1 MDGSLGSVSGRNTAS
16 AAPSERRAPAGY
28 RAPVTTPHAPV
39 TTPEPHPSRPAVDRT
54 SLPDLAALPG
64 VPAAIEAARAAVTA
78 LRGHPALRRHRERIA
93 GAAAVRAARAS
104 AALDGAPLA
113 LDGDDGDTVAGAVRD
128 PRLAGALRATA
139 SLVDLV
145 PVWQRAPLQA
155 LARLHVLAAADLV
168 GPDVMGS
175 DLVGSDLA
183 ESGLVRSGL
192 VRSGLAEADQV
203 GSDLLGRPRPDP
215 VIGPRLASLAEVI
228 TAAPWPAPVVMAVV
242 QGELLALRPFGSA
255 DGVVARAA
263 GRLAMMSSGL
273 DPDGLGVP
281 EVAYLR
287 SGHGY
292 RVAAQGFAAG
302 ETGAVTA
309 WLLLVCDALVAGARE
324 GGSIADAAG

>member
-1 MDGSLGSVSGRNTAS
+1 MDGPLGSVSGRNTAS
-16 AAPSERRAPAGY
+16 AAPSGRRAPAGY

-78 LRGHPALRRHRERIA
+78 LRGHPALRRHRGRIA

-113 LDGDDGDTVAGAVRD
+113 LGGAPLALDGNDGDTVAGAVRD

-168 GPDVMGS
+168 GPDV
-175 DLVGSDLA
+175 VA
-183 ESGLVRSGL
+183 
-192 VRSGLAEADQV
+192 
-203 GSDLLGRPRPDP
+203 SDLLGRPRPDP
-215 VIGPRLASLAEVI
+215 VIGPRLAALADVI

>member
-1 MDGSLGSVSGRNTAS
+1 MDGPLGSVSGRNTAS
-16 AAPSERRAPAGY
+16 AAPSGRRAPAGY

-78 LRGHPALRRHRERIA
+78 LRGHPALRRHRGRIA

-113 LDGDDGDTVAGAVRD
+113 LGGAPLALDGNDGDTVAGAVRD

-168 GPDVMGS
+168 GPDV
-175 DLVGSDLA
+175 VA
-183 ESGLVRSGL
+183 
-192 VRSGLAEADQV
+192 
-203 GSDLLGRPRPDP
+203 SDLLGRPRPDP

-228 TAAPWPAPVVMAVV
+228 TAAPWPAPVVVAVV

>member
-1 MDGSLGSVSGRNTAS
+1 VTIPL
-16 AAPSERRAPAGY
+16 PRRD
-28 RAPVTTPHAPV
+28 R
-39 TTPEPHPSRPAVDRT
+39 RDRAVDGP

-64 VPAAIEAARAAVTA
+64 VPAAIEAARTAVTA

-113 LDGDDGDTVAGAVRD
+113 LDGGDAETVADAVGD
-128 PRLAGALRATA
+128 PRLAGALRVTA
-139 SLVDLV
+139 SLVDLMS
-145 PVWQRAPLQA
+145 VWQRAPLQA

-168 GPDVMGS
+168 EGGLAGVDPSGPDP
-175 DLVGSDLA
+175 
-183 ESGLVRSGL
+183 SGP
-192 VRSGLAEADQV
+192 
-203 GSDLLGRPRPDP
+203 DLLGRPRPDP
-215 VIGPRLASLAEVI
+215 ATGPRLAALADVVA
-228 TAAPWPAPVVMAVV
+228 AAPWPAPVMVAVV

-273 DPDGLGVP
+273 DPDGLVVP

-287 SGHGY
+287 FGPRY
-292 RVAAQGFAAG
+292 RSAAREFGAG
-302 ETGAVTA
+302 EASGVTA
-309 WLLLVCDALVAGARE
+309 WLLLVCDALIAGARE

>member
-1 MDGSLGSVSGRNTAS
+1 MDGPLGSVSGRNTAS
-16 AAPSERRAPAGY
+16 AAPSGRRAPAGY

-39 TTPEPHPSRPAVDRT
+39 TTPQPHPSRPAVDRT

-113 LDGDDGDTVAGAVRD
+113 LDGAPLDLAGDDGDTVAGAVRD

-168 GPDVMGS
+168 GPDV
-175 DLVGSDLA
+175 
-183 ESGLVRSGL
+183 
-192 VRSGLAEADQV
+192 V

-215 VIGPRLASLAEVI
+215 VIGPRLAALADVI

>member
-1 MDGSLGSVSGRNTAS
+1 MDGPLGSVSGRNTAS
-16 AAPSERRAPAGY
+16 AAPSGRRAPAGY

-39 TTPEPHPSRPAVDRT
+39 TTPQPHPSRPAVDRT

-78 LRGHPALRRHRERIA
+78 LRGHPALRRHRGRIA

-113 LDGDDGDTVAGAVRD
+113 LGGAPLALDGNDGDTVAGAVRD

-168 GPDVMGS
+168 GPDV
-175 DLVGSDLA
+175 
-183 ESGLVRSGL
+183 
-192 VRSGLAEADQV
+192 V

-215 VIGPRLASLAEVI
+215 VIGPRLAALADVI

>member
-1 MDGSLGSVSGRNTAS
+1 MDGPLGSVSGRNTAS
-16 AAPSERRAPAGY
+16 AAPSGRRAPAGY

-78 LRGHPALRRHRERIA
+78 LRGHPALRRHRGRIA

-113 LDGDDGDTVAGAVRD
+113 LGGAPLALDGNDGDTVAGAVRD

-168 GPDVMGS
+168 GPDV
-175 DLVGSDLA
+175 VA
-183 ESGLVRSGL
+183 
-192 VRSGLAEADQV
+192 
-203 GSDLLGRPRPDP
+203 SDLLGRPRPDP

>member
-1 MDGSLGSVSGRNTAS
+1 MTIPL
-16 AAPSERRAPAGY
+16 PRRD
-28 RAPVTTPHAPV
+28 R
-39 TTPEPHPSRPAVDRT
+39 RDRAVDGP

-64 VPAAIEAARAAVTA
+64 VPAAIEAARTAVTA

-113 LDGDDGDTVAGAVRD
+113 LDGGVAETVADAVGD
-128 PRLAGALRATA
+128 PRLSGALRVTA
-139 SLVDLV
+139 SLVDLKS
-145 PVWQRAPLQA
+145 VWQRAPLQA

-168 GPDVMGS
+168 EGGLAGVDPSGPDP
-175 DLVGSDLA
+175 
-183 ESGLVRSGL
+183 SGP
-192 VRSGLAEADQV
+192 
-203 GSDLLGRPRPDP
+203 DLLGRPRPDP
-215 VIGPRLASLAEVI
+215 ATGPRLAALADVVA
-228 TAAPWPAPVVMAVV
+228 AAPWPAPVMVAVV

-273 DPDGLGVP
+273 DPDGLVVP

-287 SGHGY
+287 FGPRY
-292 RVAAQGFAAG
+292 RSAAREFGAG
-302 ETGAVTA
+302 EASGLTA
-309 WLLLVCDALVAGARE
+309 WLLLVCDALIAGARE

>member
-1 MDGSLGSVSGRNTAS
+1 VTIPL
-16 AAPSERRAPAGY
+16 PRRD
-28 RAPVTTPHAPV
+28 R
-39 TTPEPHPSRPAVDRT
+39 RDRAVDGP

-64 VPAAIEAARAAVTA
+64 VPAAIEAARTAVTA

-113 LDGDDGDTVAGAVRD
+113 LDGGDAETVADAVGD
-128 PRLAGALRATA
+128 PRLSGALRVTA
-139 SLVDLV
+139 SLVDLMS
-145 PVWQRAPLQA
+145 VWQRAPLQA

-168 GPDVMGS
+168 EG
-175 DLVGSDLA
+175 
-183 ESGLVRSGL
+183 
-192 VRSGLAEADQV
+192 GLAGVDPSGADPS
-203 GSDLLGRPRPDP
+203 GPDLLGRPRPDP
-215 VIGPRLASLAEVI
+215 ATGPRLAALADVVA
-228 TAAPWPAPVVMAVV
+228 AAPWPAPVMVAVV

-273 DPDGLGVP
+273 DPDGLVVP

-287 SGHGY
+287 FGPRY
-292 RVAAQGFAAG
+292 RSAAREFWAG
-302 ETGAVTA
+302 EASGVTA
-309 WLLLVCDALVAGARE
+309 WLLLVCDALIAGARE

>member
-1 MDGSLGSVSGRNTAS
+1 VTIPL
-16 AAPSERRAPAGY
+16 PRRD
-28 RAPVTTPHAPV
+28 R
-39 TTPEPHPSRPAVDRT
+39 RDRAVDGP

-64 VPAAIEAARAAVTA
+64 VPAAIEAARTAVTA

-113 LDGDDGDTVAGAVRD
+113 LDGGVAETVADSVGD
-128 PRLAGALRATA
+128 PRLAGALRVTA
-139 SLVDLV
+139 SLVDLKS
-145 PVWQRAPLQA
+145 VWQRAPLQA

-168 GPDVMGS
+168 EGDLSCADPAGP
-175 DLVGSDLA
+175 
-183 ESGLVRSGL
+183 
-192 VRSGLAEADQV
+192 
-203 GSDLLGRPRPDP
+203 DLLGRPRPDP
-215 VIGPRLASLAEVI
+215 ATGPRLAALADVVA
-228 TAAPWPAPVVMAVV
+228 AAPWPAPVMVAVV

-273 DPDGLGVP
+273 DPDGLVVP

-287 SGHGY
+287 FGPRY
-292 RVAAQGFAAG
+292 RSAAREFGAG
-302 ETGAVTA
+302 EASGVTA
-309 WLLLVCDALVAGARE
+309 WLLLVCDALIAGARE

>member
-1 MDGSLGSVSGRNTAS
+1 MTIPLPRRGR
-16 AAPSERRAPAGY
+16 RDR
-28 RAPVTTPHAPV
+28 
-39 TTPEPHPSRPAVDRT
+39 AVDGP

-64 VPAAIEAARAAVTA
+64 VPAAIEAARTAVTA

-113 LDGDDGDTVAGAVRD
+113 LDGGDAETVADAFGD
-128 PRLAGALRATA
+128 PRLAGALRVTA
-139 SLVDLV
+139 SLVDLMS
-145 PVWQRAPLQA
+145 VWQRAPLQA

-168 GPDVMGS
+168 EG
-175 DLVGSDLA
+175 
-183 ESGLVRSGL
+183 
-192 VRSGLAEADQV
+192 GLAGVDPSGV
-203 GSDLLGRPRPDP
+203 DPCGPDLLGRPRPDP
-215 VIGPRLASLAEVI
+215 ATGPRLAALADVVA
-228 TAAPWPAPVVMAVV
+228 AAPWPAPVMVAVV

-273 DPDGLGVP
+273 DPDGLAVP

-287 SGHGY
+287 FGPRYQS
-292 RVAAQGFAAG
+292 AAREFGAG
-302 ETGAVTA
+302 EASGVAA
-309 WLLLVCDALVAGARE
+309 WLLLVCDALIAGARE

>member
-1 MDGSLGSVSGRNTAS
+1 MTIPL
-16 AAPSERRAPAGY
+16 PRRD
-28 RAPVTTPHAPV
+28 R
-39 TTPEPHPSRPAVDRT
+39 RDRAVDGP

-64 VPAAIEAARAAVTA
+64 VPAAIEAARTAVTA

-113 LDGDDGDTVAGAVRD
+113 LDGGVAESVADAVGD
-128 PRLAGALRATA
+128 PRLAGALRVTA
-139 SLVDLV
+139 SLVDLMS
-145 PVWQRAPLQA
+145 VWQRAPLQA

-168 GPDVMGS
+168 EG
-175 DLVGSDLA
+175 
-183 ESGLVRSGL
+183 
-192 VRSGLAEADQV
+192 GLAGVDPSGV
-203 GSDLLGRPRPDP
+203 DPSGPDLLGRPRPDP
-215 VIGPRLASLAEVI
+215 ATGPRLAALADVVA
-228 TAAPWPAPVVMAVV
+228 AAPWPAPVMVAVV

-273 DPDGLGVP
+273 DPDGLVVP

-287 SGHGY
+287 FGPRY
-292 RVAAQGFAAG
+292 RSAAREFGAG
-302 ETGAVTA
+302 EASGVTA
-309 WLLLVCDALVAGARE
+309 WLLLVCDALIAGARE

>member
-1 MDGSLGSVSGRNTAS
+1 MDGPLGSVSGRNTAS

-39 TTPEPHPSRPAVDRT
+39 TTPQPHPSRPAVDRT

-78 LRGHPALRRHRERIA
+78 LRGHPALRRHRGRIA

-168 GPDVMGS
+168 GPDV
-175 DLVGSDLA
+175 VA
-183 ESGLVRSGL
+183 
-192 VRSGLAEADQV
+192 
-203 GSDLLGRPRPDP
+203 SDLLGRPRPDP
-215 VIGPRLASLAEVI
+215 VIGPRLAALADVI
-228 TAAPWPAPVVMAVV
+228 TAAPWPAPVVVAVV